1 MPGPELSNKAANF
14 TGENEKLTKKQND
27 VENDIKQ
34 TEDEYTVSTSKSL
47 SKINHLNDAIR
58 EYEES
63 LEESMK
69 FS

>member
-1 MPGPELSNKAANF
+1 MPGPELSNKAANL

-27 VENDIKQ
+27 VD
-34 TEDEYTVSTSKSL
+34 TMSTSKSL

-69 FS
+69 KFPNL